1 MLIKVSKK
9 NKFVTTKNLFVNTKQ
24 MLWLAVFT
32 YVLCIL
38 VLCVWMFSGSSNHG
52 YGFDSNY
59 SELSGA
65 AAAREAAS
73 IYDVK
78 NGDEIKA
85 SCKDIVDIFLNVGA
99 FLFVSN
105 IGISA
110 AEVIT
115 EINIK
120 G

>member
-1 MLIKVSKK
+1 
-9 NKFVTTKNLFVNTKQ
+9 
-24 MLWLAVFT
+24 
-32 YVLCIL
+32 
-38 VLCVWMFSGSSNHG
+38 MFSGSSNHG

-85 SCKDIVDIFLNVGA
+85 RRNELMRLVKDSELMQDRREKYYKTQYERMKA
-99 FLFVSN
+99 PVSPPSEA
-105 IGISA
+105 GPREVLPPSA
-110 AEVIT
+110 AS
-115 EINIK
+115 K
-120 G
+120 